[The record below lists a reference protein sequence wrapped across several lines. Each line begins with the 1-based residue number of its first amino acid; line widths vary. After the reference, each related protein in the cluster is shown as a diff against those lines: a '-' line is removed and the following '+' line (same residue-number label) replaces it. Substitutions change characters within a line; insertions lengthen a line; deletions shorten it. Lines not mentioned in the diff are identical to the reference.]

1 MGRYTTVEAVRAA
14 LRAPNVGEW
23 APEGVQE
30 SQLEQLIETAEA
42 MIDSH
47 CGGPILA
54 PAEASARV
62 FTATHSRLLMVDFFA
77 ETPTSVERL
86 NPRTRASESP
96 VTRFWPDG
104 NFGATRGLNTLAG
117 GGVGGWRVG
126 YEYRVTTRW
135 GHPAIDPQ
143 VRTAARMQTATL
155 YHRDS
160 SPLGLVTGPDGSM
173 AYAAKLNPE
182 VIRML
187 ADFSPTLVG

>member
-30 SQLEQLIETAEA
+30 SQIEQLIETAEA

-54 PAEASARV
+54 AAEASARV

-77 ETPTSVERL
+77 ETPERIDRL
-86 NPRTRASESP
+86 NPLTRAVEDR
-96 VTRFWPDG
+96 VIRFWPDG
-104 NFGATRGLNTLAG
+104 HFGATRGLNTLVSG
-117 GGVGGWRVG
+117 RGWRLG
-126 YEYRVTTRW
+126 TDYRVTTRW

-187 ADFSPTLVG
+187 ADFSPALVG